1 MILKNMCICLKNMC
15 ICLKISIT
23 FHPLPSILCLIHPFL
38 IFSKSCLYCICLV
51 LCHEII
57 YNTRNSSQC
66 LYNSAMTIVILKLLL
81 IKISI
86 IFLLSLSL
94 YSISSVLS
102 GNNLTALAQQD
113 LETVKYRDLI
123 IDLGNGLKTNA
134 QLTIPA
140 VGEGPFPGVVI
151 FPGSGG
157 SSVLPPT
164 SPYSGMAEYLSDR
177 GFAVL
182 RYDKRGV
189 GPNFTISD
197 SNAWGNLTF
206 NALKQDAEKAL
217 SVLLQQ
223 PEVNATK
230 KATLIGHSEGTNILP
245 RVAVDNPDKVTNIV
259 LMAPVAEKWTDIIY
273 NQEVAHPVLYAEKV
287 LDRNHDGL
295 LSLSEAN
302 KNPVFTTMVG
312 NLTLLLE
319 TTNGTKQQLNSKYD
333 TNKDVHIN
341 IDNELKPA
349 LVRVFENDT
358 SPNASQ
364 LSAKCLDIY
373 GCPSYGKSFSALGS
387 VNSMIGN
394 VTSNTGILILVG
406 KNDSQTPA
414 DQALLLQQ
422 RLTEVN
428 HPDHLI
434 IVYPG
439 LGHSFAP
446 SNQWITS
453 HGQME
458 EYVFQDMFE
467 WLTSPAREV
476 NKEVR

>member
-1 MILKNMCICLKNMC
+1 MFYA
-15 ICLKISIT
+15 T
-23 FHPLPSILCLIHPFL
+23 
-38 IFSKSCLYCICLV
+38 
-51 LCHEII
+51 
-57 YNTRNSSQC
+57 T
-66 LYNSAMTIVILKLLL
+66 
-81 IKISI
+81 
-86 IFLLSLSL
+86 
-94 YSISSVLS
+94 
-102 GNNLTALAQQD
+102 LTVNAQSD
-113 LETVKYRDLI
+113 LQTTKHRDMV

-140 VGEGPFPGVVI
+140 MGEGPFPGVII
-151 FPGSGG
+151 FPGAGG
-157 SSVLPPT
+157 SPILPPT
-164 SPYSGMAEYLSDR
+164 SIYSHMAEYLSDR
-177 GFAVL
+177 GFVVL

-206 NALKQDAEKAL
+206 NNLKQDAEKAL

-230 KATLIGHSEGTNILP
+230 KATLIGHSEGTTIPP
-245 RVAVDNPDKVTNIV
+245 RVAVDNPDKVRNIV
-259 LMAPVAEKWTDIIY
+259 LMAPVAEKWRDIIY
-273 NQEVAHPVLYAEKV
+273 FQEVAHPVLYAEKV
-287 LDRNHDGL
+287 LDSNHNGL
-295 LSLSEAN
+295 LSLSEAS
-302 KNPVFTTMVG
+302 KNPVFSTMVG

-319 TTNGTKQQLNSKYD
+319 TSNGTKHQLNSTYN
-333 TNKDVHIN
+333 TNNDVYIS

-358 SPNASQ
+358 SPNAAQ

-373 GCPSYGKSFSALGS
+373 GCPSYGKSFSTLGS

-394 VTSNTGILILVG
+394 VSSNTSILILEG
-406 KNDSQTPA
+406 ENDSQTPLE
-414 DQALLLQQ
+414 QALLLQQ

-434 IVYPG
+434 IVYPD
-439 LGHSFAP
+439 LGHIFVP
-446 SNQWITS
+446 SNQWVTS

-467 WLTSPAREV
+467 WLTSPARGQ
-476 NKEVR
+476 

>member
-1 MILKNMCICLKNMC
+1 MVIINPGYSGKNHDVLYV
-15 ICLKISIT
+15 SIT
-23 FHPLPSILCLIHPFL
+23 IIAVFL
-38 IFSKSCLYCICLV
+38 F
-51 LCHEII
+51 
-57 YNTRNSSQC
+57 
-66 LYNSAMTIVILKLLL
+66 AMSVSFLSESTLHHHTTIAEA
-81 IKISI
+81 
-86 IFLLSLSL
+86 
-94 YSISSVLS
+94 Y
-102 GNNLTALAQQD
+102 AQPYV
-113 LETVKYRDLI
+113 ETVKQRNLT

-140 VGEGPFPGVVI
+140 IGKGPFPGVII
-151 FPGSGG
+151 FPGAGAG
-157 SSVLPPT
+157 SVLSPT
-164 SPYSGMAEYLSDR
+164 SPYSHMAKYLSDR

-206 NALKQDAEKAL
+206 NNLKQDAEKAL

-230 KATLIGHSEGTNILP
+230 KAILIGHSEGTNIPP
-245 RVAVDNPDKVTNIV
+245 RVAVDNPDKVRNIV
-259 LMAPVAEKWTDIIY
+259 LMAPVAEKWRDMIY
-273 NQEVAHPVLYAEKV
+273 FQEVAHPILYAEKV

-295 LSLSEAN
+295 LSLSEAS
-302 KNPVFTTMVG
+302 KNPVFSTMVG

-319 TTNGTKQQLNSKYD
+319 TTNGTKHQLNSKYN
-333 TNKDVHIN
+333 TNNDVYIS

-358 SPNASQ
+358 SPNASL
-364 LSAKCLDIY
+364 LSAKCINIF

-387 VNSMIGN
+387 VISMIGN
-394 VTSNTGILILVG
+394 VSSNIAILILEG
-406 KNDSQTPA
+406 KNDSQTPLE
-414 DQALLLQQ
+414 QASLLQQ

-439 LGHSFAP
+439 LGHTFVP
-446 SNQWITS
+446 SNQWIS
-453 HGQME
+453 SGGPQIE
-458 EYVFQDMFE
+458 EYVLKDMYE
-467 WLTSPAREV
+467 
-476 NKEVR
+476 

>member
-1 MILKNMCICLKNMC
+1 MVIVNPGYSGKKHGVLYVSVAIIAVCSIALSFSF
-15 ICLKISIT
+15 LSESTLHHHTKIA
-23 FHPLPSILCLIHPFL
+23 
-38 IFSKSCLYCICLV
+38 
-51 LCHEII
+51 EA
-57 YNTRNSSQC
+57 
-66 LYNSAMTIVILKLLL
+66 SAQPYI
-81 IKISI
+81 
-86 IFLLSLSL
+86 
-94 YSISSVLS
+94 
-102 GNNLTALAQQD
+102 
-113 LETVKYRDLI
+113 ETVKHRNLT
-123 IDLGNGLKTNA
+123 IDLGNGLNTNA

-140 VGEGPFPGVVI
+140 IGKGPFPGVII
-151 FPGSGG
+151 FPGAGAG
-157 SSVLPPT
+157 SVLPPT
-164 SPYSGMAEYLSDR
+164 SPYSHMAKYLSDR

-206 NALKQDAEKAL
+206 NNLKQDAEKAL
-217 SVLLQQ
+217 SVLLRQ

-230 KATLIGHSEGTNILP
+230 KATLIGHSEGTNIPP
-245 RVAVDNPDKVTNIV
+245 RFAVDNPDKVRNIV
-259 LMAPVAEKWTDIIY
+259 LMAPVAEKWRDIIY

-295 LSLSEAN
+295 LSLSEAS
-302 KNPVFTTMVG
+302 KNPVFSTMVG

-319 TTNGTKQQLNSKYD
+319 TTNETKHQLNSKYN
-333 TNKDVHIN
+333 TNKDVYIS

-349 LVRVFENDT
+349 LVRVFENET

-364 LSAKCLDIY
+364 LSAKCINIF

-394 VTSNTGILILVG
+394 VTSNTGILILIG
-406 KNDSQTPA
+406 ANDSQTPLE
-414 DQALLLQQ
+414 QALLLQQ

-434 IVYPG
+434 IAYPD
-439 LGHSFAP
+439 LGHTFVP

-476 NKEVR
+476 NEKVH